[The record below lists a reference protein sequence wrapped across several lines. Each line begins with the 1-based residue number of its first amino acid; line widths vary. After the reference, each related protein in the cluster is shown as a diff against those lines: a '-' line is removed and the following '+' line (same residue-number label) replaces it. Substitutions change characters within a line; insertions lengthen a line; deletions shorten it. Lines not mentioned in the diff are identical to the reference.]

1 MYINCRVSVVPYQV
15 VTTMSKVSVFAY
27 MSGYAQIWT
36 KAYCSKAGCL
46 ISCRATSSFNVSN
59 VLRAKTDSF
68 SKSQSSKYF
77 RKRFNRS
84 VPAGTTNVYRN
95 AVAAQKIFTGTP
107 FLDRNTIPVLSREST
122 EWCSSKS
129 ETILFTTGRGRQS
142 VDDVPSLQVS
152 NTVIQPSA
160 TINSLDVTLDRHN
173 I

>member
-107 FLDRNTIPVLSREST
+107 FLDRNTIPVLSREARNGVPASPRRFCSQLVEGDSLST
-122 EWCSSKS
+122 TYRRYRSLTPSSNRQPQS
-129 ETILFTTGRGRQS
+129 TISTS
-142 VDDVPSLQVS
+142 
-152 NTVIQPSA
+152 
-160 TINSLDVTLDRHN
+160 H
-173 I
+173 